1 MQKTFQQDVINRK
14 VIKNTG
20 QLPMYLIENH
30 HEGIVS
36 REKYNA
42 VQAEI
47 ARRKAAKSP
56 SKRASTGLAA
66 YTSAT
71 HSQIVWCAASAE
83 RCTAAARGR
92 ALTESA
98 LCGAV

>member
-42 VQAEI
+42 VQAEM
-47 ARRKAAKSP
+47 ARRKAAKSLLKEPPPAFPPTPAATP
-56 SKRASTGLAA
+56 SRT
-66 YTSAT
+66 
-71 HSQIVWCAASAE
+71 VWCAASAE
-83 RCTAAARGR
+83 RCTAAAHGR
-92 ALTESA
+92 APMESA
-98 LCGAV
+98 SCGAV